1 MSDVTYLLMGDI
13 KVYFNV
19 VIFLQFIFFFR
30 ILILVK
36 MVNPEYQVQILLASK
51 RKNVEYYFP
60 KHKPM
65 N

>member
-1 MSDVTYLLMGDI
+1 MGNI
-13 KVYFNV
+13 KVYFTGV
-19 VIFLQFIFFFR
+19 TDIFIFILQFIYFFR

-36 MVNPEYQVQILLASK
+36 MVNPEYQVLILLASK

-60 KHKPM
+60 KHKPT